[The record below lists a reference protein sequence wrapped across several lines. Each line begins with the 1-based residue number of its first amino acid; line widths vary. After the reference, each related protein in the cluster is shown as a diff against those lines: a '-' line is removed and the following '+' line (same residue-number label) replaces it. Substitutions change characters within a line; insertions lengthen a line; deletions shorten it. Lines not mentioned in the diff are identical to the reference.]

1 MKLKNQKIMK
11 KILIA
16 FAFLSV
22 LNLNAQKESAKA
34 EIIDN
39 SITSLVFT
47 VDSVEELETIDWKD
61 VKDIFKNNNEKDS
74 IKLGYRVRFNETKKN
89 DHEFKHSFEI
99 KGKAGDIDE
108 SIKIAKK
115 VIKVISNL

>member
-1 MKLKNQKIMK
+1 MKLKNQKVMK
-11 KILIA
+11 KILVL
-16 FAFLSV
+16 FTFLSV
-22 LNLNAQKESAKA
+22 LNMNAQKESAKA
-34 EIIDN
+34 EFKDN
-39 SITSLVFT
+39 TITSLVFT

-61 VKDIFKNNNEKDS
+61 VKDIFKNNNEQDS
-74 IKLGYRVRFNETKKN
+74 IKLGYRVRFNETKKH

-99 KGKAGDIDE
+99 KGKAGDIDG